1 MKKLT
6 HINQKGD
13 AQLVDISDKA
23 ITRRKAIAEGSIQL
37 NQQTLKL
44 IQDNLIKKGDVLNTA
59 RIAGIQAAKKTWELI
74 PLCHTIN
81 LSKID
86 INFSIDKKNN
96 VITCQSSCECLA
108 QTGLEM
114 EALSAV
120 SIALLTIYDMVKAV
134 DRTMV
139 ISNIHLVE
147 KSGGRSG
154 LYKREVKA
162 KPKKVSKTK
171 KK

>member
-13 AQLVDISDKA
+13 AQLVDITDKA
-23 ITRRKAIAEGSIQL
+23 ITHRKAIAEGTIQL
-37 NQQTLKL
+37 NKETLKL
-44 IQDNLIKKGDVLNTA
+44 IQANLIKKGDVLNTA
-59 RIAGIQAAKKTWELI
+59 KIAGIQAAKKTWELI
-74 PLCHTIN
+74 PLCHSIN
-81 LSKID
+81 LTKID
-86 INFSIDKKNN
+86 IEFNIDKKNN
-96 VITCQSSCECLA
+96 TIVCQSSCECFA

-114 EALSAV
+114 EALTAV
-120 SIALLTIYDMVKAV
+120 SITLLTIYDMVKAV

-154 LYKREVKA
+154 LYKREVKV
-162 KPKKVSKTK
+162 KPKKAVKTK
-171 KK
+171 K

>member
-13 AQLVDISDKA
+13 AQLVDITDKA
-23 ITRRKAIAEGSIQL
+23 ITHRKAIAEGTIQL
-37 NQQTLKL
+37 NKDTLKL
-44 IQDNLIKKGDVLNTA
+44 IQANLIKKGDVLNTA
-59 RIAGIQAAKKTWELI
+59 KIAGIQAAKKTWELI
-74 PLCHTIN
+74 PLCHSIN
-81 LSKID
+81 LTKID
-86 INFSIDKKNN
+86 IEFNIDKKNN
-96 VITCQSSCECLA
+96 TIVCQSSCECFA

-120 SIALLTIYDMVKAV
+120 NIALLTIYVMVKAV

-154 LYKREVKA
+154 LYKREVKV
-162 KPKKVSKTK
+162 KPKQAVK
-171 KK
+171 KKK

>member
-13 AQLVDISDKA
+13 AQLVDITDKA
-23 ITRRKAIAEGSIQL
+23 ISHRKATAEGSIQL
-37 NQQTLKL
+37 NKETLKL
-44 IQDNLIKKGDVLNTA
+44 IQNNMIKKGDVLNTA

-74 PLCHTIN
+74 PLCHSISLT
-81 LSKID
+81 KID
-86 INFSIDKKNN
+86 INFIIKKKNN
-96 VITCQSSCECLA
+96 TITCQSSCECFA

-154 LYKREVKA
+154 LYKREVKV
-162 KPKKVSKTK
+162 KPKKAVK
-171 KK
+171 KKK

>member
-13 AQLVDISDKA
+13 ALLVDITDKA
-23 ITRRKAIAEGSIQL
+23 VTHRKAIAEGTIQL
-37 NQQTLKL
+37 NKETLKL
-44 IQDNLIKKGDVLNTA
+44 IQANLIKKGDVLSTA
-59 RIAGIQAAKKTWELI
+59 KIAGIQAAKKTWELI
-74 PLCHTIN
+74 PLCHSIN
-81 LSKID
+81 LTKID
-86 INFSIDKKNN
+86 INFNIDKKNSTI
-96 VITCQSSCECLA
+96 VCQSSCECFA

-120 SIALLTIYDMVKAV
+120 NIALLTIYDMVKAV

-162 KPKKVSKTK
+162 KPKKALKTK
-171 KK
+171 K

>member
-13 AQLVDISDKA
+13 AQLVDITDKA
-23 ITRRKAIAEGSIQL
+23 ISHRKANAEGSIQL
-37 NQQTLKL
+37 NKDTLKL
-44 IQDNLIKKGDVLNTA
+44 IQNNMIKKGDVLNTA

-74 PLCHTIN
+74 PLCHSISLT
-81 LSKID
+81 KID
-86 INFSIDKKNN
+86 IDFSINKKNST
-96 VITCQSSCECLA
+96 ITCQSSCECFA

-120 SIALLTIYDMVKAV
+120 TIALLTIYDMVKAV

-154 LYKREVKA
+154 LYKRSEGLSKA
-162 KPKKVSKTK
+162 RSKKVK
-171 KK
+171 

>member
-13 AQLVDISDKA
+13 AQLVDITDKA
-23 ITRRKAIAEGSIQL
+23 ISHRKATAEGSIQL
-37 NQQTLKL
+37 NKETLKL
-44 IQDNLIKKGDVLNTA
+44 IQNNMIKKGDVLNTA

-74 PLCHTIN
+74 PLCHSISLT
-81 LSKID
+81 KID
-86 INFSIDKKNN
+86 INFIINKKNN
-96 VITCQSSCECLA
+96 TITCQSSCECFA

-114 EALSAV
+114 EAFTAV

-154 LYKREVKA
+154 LYKRKVKA
-162 KPKKVSKTK
+162 KPKKVAKAK
-171 KK
+171 K

>member
-13 AQLVDISDKA
+13 AQLVDITDKA
-23 ITRRKAIAEGSIQL
+23 ISHRKATAEGSIQL
-37 NQQTLKL
+37 NKETLKL
-44 IQDNLIKKGDVLNTA
+44 IQNNMIKKGDVLNTA

-74 PLCHTIN
+74 PLCHSISLTN
-81 LSKID
+81 ID
-86 INFSIDKKNN
+86 INFIINKKNN
-96 VITCQSSCECLA
+96 TITCQSSCECFA

-114 EALSAV
+114 EAFTAV

-154 LYKREVKA
+154 LYKRKVKA
-162 KPKKVSKTK
+162 KPKKVAKAK
-171 KK
+171 K

>member
-13 AQLVDISDKA
+13 AQLVDITDKA
-23 ITRRKAIAEGSIQL
+23 ISHRKATAEGSIQL
-37 NQQTLKL
+37 NKETLKL
-44 IQDNLIKKGDVLNTA
+44 IQNNMIKKGDVLNTA

-74 PLCHTIN
+74 PLCHSISLT
-81 LSKID
+81 KID
-86 INFSIDKKNN
+86 INFIINKKNN
-96 VITCQSSCECLA
+96 TITCQSSCECFA

-114 EALSAV
+114 EAFTAV

-134 DRTMV
+134 DRSMV

-154 LYKREVKA
+154 LYIRSEGLGKTKS
-162 KPKKVSKTK
+162 KKVK
-171 KK
+171 